1 MPTPAKPSLSAE
13 AGRSH
18 IAGVEHARHRLV
30 VAVEAEHRLQGLDR
44 LAGIAPGEEAPVPD
58 RHGRHEVP
66 HALGREPGPGKDL
79 ARILLALGRDVGL
92 GEHPLGRDGPARTE
106 VARQRG
112 HRRHLRLRVGRQAA
126 DMPGMDDLDAERAG
140 VDVALALPGGGA
152 RVPGAAGL
160 RNHLGDGTILEHEVM
175 RRDLGARIAQPG
187 DGGLRALHAGV
198 VQDQHVGPWDGRAVG
213 PSAAALAV
221 VRRGQDTPRHRAVGR
236 HRRPRSA
243 AIRS

>member
-1 MPTPAKPSLSAE
+1 MDQLWALLGQVQQPATAQPMHSSGRRRSLRWPVSLASA
-13 AGRSH
+13 ALLL
-18 IAGVEHARHRLV
+18 IALWLPQGAWLGWYAD
-30 VAVEAEHRLQGLDR
+30 VAT
-44 LAGIAPGEEAPVPD
+44 APGEV
-58 RHGRHEVP
+58 
-66 HALGREPGPGKDL
+66 
-79 ARILLALGRDVGL
+79 
-92 GEHPLGRDGPARTE
+92 RTLE
-106 VARQRG
+106 
-112 HRRHLRLRVGRQAA
+112 
-126 DMPGMDDLDAERAG
+126 
-140 VDVALALPGGGA
+140 
-152 RVPGAAGL
+152 
-160 RNHLGDGTILEHEVM
+160 LGDGTILEHEVM